1 LRIVRRT
8 RILATLGP
16 ATSDRSTIDA
26 MIVAGVDAFRLN
38 FSHGTHE
45 DHAARCRVLRAAAAA
60 AGREI
65 AILQDLSGPKLRI
78 GRLSEPL
85 VLVDGDTLVI
95 ERGRAVGEAG
105 RVSCDCDPLFTSVA
119 VGDRLLVDDGRIELE
134 VAEAGPD
141 EIAVRVV
148 SGGSLESNK
157 GINVPGVTMRTLA
170 FTPKD
175 REDLAAGIAMGVDVV
190 AVSFVQ
196 SPEDVAA
203 VRKAAATFGR
213 PHLPIVAKIERPQ
226 AVERIEEILDVCDG
240 LMVARGDLGVE
251 LPLETIPAVQRRIIL
266 AARRRGTP
274 VILATQ
280 VLESMRTEPR
290 PTRAEVTDA
299 AHAVEERVDTIML
312 AGETAAGLYPLK
324 AVEVLDDI
332 IRAAERATALV
343 EGAVPEGAAFS
354 LHARALSDAAVA
366 LADRAGA
373 DAIVAISR
381 EGATARLLA
390 AMRPVHPIYVV
401 TPSLEVVR
409 QMSLVWGVT
418 PVLLDKRRPSAIR
431 TALVARGLAKA
442 GTLIV
447 MVSAH
452 SAVEHEGINFVHIER
467 I

>member
-16 ATSDRSTIDA
+16 ATDDRSTIDA
-26 MIVAGVDAFRLN
+26 LIAAGVDAFRLN
-38 FSHGTHE
+38 FSHGTHD
-45 DHAARCRVLRAAAAA
+45 DHAVRCRMLRAAAAA
-60 AGREI
+60 AAREI
-65 AILQDLSGPKLRI
+65 AILQDLAGPKLRI
-78 GRLSEPL
+78 GTLSAPL
-85 VLVDGDTLVI
+85 PLAVGDTVII
-95 ERGRAVGEAG
+95 ERGRAVGSDG
-105 RVSCDCDPLFTSVA
+105 RVSCDCDPLFTSVGR
-119 VGDRLLVDDGRIELE
+119 GDRLLVDDGRIELE
-134 VAEAGPD
+134 VNEAGPD
-141 EIAVRVV
+141 ELVVRVIA
-148 SGGSLESNK
+148 GGTLESNK

-170 FTPKD
+170 FTAKD
-175 REDLAAGIAMGVDVV
+175 REDLAAGIAMGIDVV

-196 SPEDVAA
+196 APDDIGA
-203 VRKAAATFGR
+203 VRQAAATFGR

-251 LPLETIPAVQRRIIL
+251 LPLETIPAVQRGIIL

-299 AHAVEERVDTIML
+299 AYAVEQRVDTIML
-312 AGETAAGLYPLK
+312 AGETAAGLHPLK
-324 AVEVLDDI
+324 AVEVLDAI
-332 IRAAERATALV
+332 IQAAEGAATLA

-366 LADRAGA
+366 LADRAA
-373 DAIVAISR
+373 AEAIVAISR

-418 PVLLDKRRPSAIR
+418 PVLLDKRRPSSIR
-431 TALVARGLAKA
+431 AALVARGLAKS

-452 SAVEHEGINFVHIER
+452 ADVEHEGINFVHIER
-467 I
+467 V